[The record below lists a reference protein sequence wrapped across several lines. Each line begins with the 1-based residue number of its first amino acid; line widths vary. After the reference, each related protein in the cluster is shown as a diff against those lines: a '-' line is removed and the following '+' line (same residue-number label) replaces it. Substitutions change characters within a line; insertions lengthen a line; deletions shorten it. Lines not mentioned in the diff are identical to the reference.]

1 MSEQVFD
8 NVATA
13 QAYDH
18 AYVEKDGK
26 KIASSLH
33 PEAELVSPISTA
45 RGKEEVLAMAK
56 PLMEVTRAIE
66 IRAEFGAGDRV
77 MLAYDLE
84 CAPPLGRTRA
94 AVLFT
99 FREGLIARI
108 ELFFDPRP
116 FLKS

>member
-13 QAYDH
+13 QAYYR
-18 AYVEKDGK
+18 AYVDKDAQR
-26 KIASSLH
+26 IFASLH
-33 PEAELVSPISTA
+33 GDVELISPISTA
-45 RGKEEVLAMAK
+45 RGKQEVLGMAK
-56 PLMEVTRAIE
+56 RLMEVTRAIE

-77 MLAYDLE
+77 MLAYDLD

-99 FREGLIARI
+99 FRAGLIARI

-116 FLKS
+116 FLRH